1 MQRRVMTR
9 SQVSKARQQGCCEP
23 LLGGDS
29 PPMRK
34 RAPSNEH
41 ESRAEGSA
49 PRDRIS
55 KTGTPTHA
63 PSDTGNQSQPH
74 TALPMPATFH
84 SRQIASSTPRAIWGA
99 ALQVTKHLMG
109 APACSH
115 TFTVCWGIFLSTTS
129 ARTLQCKQRLS
140 GTSASIAHMDI

>member
-1 MQRRVMTR
+1 MLDQLSLIQEMTCGSARTVRILMLASMVLSPWSGMQRRVMTR
-9 SQVSKARQQGCCEP
+9 SQVSKARQQGNCEP

-55 KTGTPTHA
+55 KTGKSSATPCNH
-63 PSDTGNQSQPH
+63 SQQRQG
-74 TALPMPATFH
+74 LPRPAT
-84 SRQIASSTPRAIWGA
+84 RLCIRDTCP
-99 ALQVTKHLMG
+99 
-109 APACSH
+109 
-115 TFTVCWGIFLSTTS
+115 
-129 ARTLQCKQRLS
+129 QRLQELFQ
-140 GTSASIAHMDI
+140 GINPCAEQ

>member
-1 MQRRVMTR
+1 MTR

-34 RAPSNEH
+34 RAPSHER

-55 KTGTPTHA
+55 KTG
-63 PSDTGNQSQPH
+63 G
-74 TALPMPATFH
+74 
-84 SRQIASSTPRAIWGA
+84 
-99 ALQVTKHLMG
+99 
-109 APACSH
+109 ACSH
-115 TFTVCWGIFLSTTS
+115 HASFQGPDLHIEVPSICDMPQDISVTVH
-129 ARTLQCKQRLS
+129 QQY
-140 GTSASIAHMDI
+140 

>member
-1 MQRRVMTR
+1 MPPWVHTDLVLSLGSAMQRRVMTR

-55 KTGTPTHA
+55 KTGELHAHTP
-63 PSDTGNQSQPH
+63 
-74 TALPMPATFH
+74 
-84 SRQIASSTPRAIWGA
+84 
-99 ALQVTKHLMG
+99 
-109 APACSH
+109 
-115 TFTVCWGIFLSTTS
+115 
-129 ARTLQCKQRLS
+129 
-140 GTSASIAHMDI
+140 

>member
-63 PSDTGNQSQPH
+63 PYDHWQSV
-74 TALPMPATFH
+74 TATHWTAHACHLLSKANCL
-84 SRQIASSTPRAIWGA
+84 RAHQEPFG
-99 ALQVTKHLMG
+99 G
-109 APACSH
+109 
-115 TFTVCWGIFLSTTS
+115 
-129 ARTLQCKQRLS
+129 QRFK
-140 GTSASIAHMDI
+140 